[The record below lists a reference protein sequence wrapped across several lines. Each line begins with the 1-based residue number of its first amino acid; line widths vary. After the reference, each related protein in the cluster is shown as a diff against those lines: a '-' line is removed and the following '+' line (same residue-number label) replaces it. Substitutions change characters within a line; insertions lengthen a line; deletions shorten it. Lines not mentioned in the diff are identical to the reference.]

1 MRHLLVLTKT
11 LLPTFNVLEPTVTP
25 VCNMP
30 SAMPNRSTFRRK
42 GVTKVTYVAPDH
54 FLRKFRAH
62 VSVDPPTLSRMKS
75 NLGRKKQIKTFLLVF
90 TQGSNPL
97 HAHQIS
103 VTAHKLSCSA
113 PSSRGVAT
121 LTKEKGA
128 YPLTGSLAFLQGK

>member
-1 MRHLLVLTKT
+1 M
-11 LLPTFNVLEPTVTP
+11 
-25 VCNMP
+25 
-30 SAMPNRSTFRRK
+30 FRRK

-75 NLGRKKQIKTFLLVF
+75 NLERKKQIKTFLLVF

-97 HAHQIS
+97 HTHQIS
-103 VTAHKLSCSA
+103 VTAHKLSCA
-113 PSSRGVAT
+113 VPSSRGVAA

-128 YPLTGSLAFLQGK
+128 YSLLDVWLFSK